1 MKPRRT
7 KLISKLV
14 KTTIIRK
21 DRELARYVPRTVPM
35 SRKSLSGMLE
45 QYGMV
50 YIKPT
55 IGALGIG
62 VMRVERIRGEEYR
75 YQDGKAK
82 HVFSSFASMYASI
95 RRRVGA
101 KPYLVQRG
109 IDMLRH
115 LGRPFDFRVMV
126 QRNPRGQWECTG
138 TVARLA
144 HPKKIVTNG
153 SQGGTIYPSV
163 QLLQR
168 ASGTRKAH
176 RLIRKMEVISLQTA
190 RLLSQSD
197 PALHV
202 FGLDIAVDR
211 KHRPW
216 MLEVN
221 TNPDPCPFTKVP
233 DASMLRKI
241 LRYAKAHGQTYDLHC
256 MKARRAPSP

>member
-14 KTTIIRK
+14 KTTIILK
-21 DRELARYVPRTVPM
+21 DRELAQYVPKTVPM
-35 SRKSLSGMLE
+35 SSKGLASMLT

-62 VMRVERIRGEEYR
+62 VMRVERFGNEGYR
-75 YQDGKAK
+75 YQSGKAK
-82 HVFSSFASMYASI
+82 YAFSSFASMYASI

-109 IDMLRH
+109 IYLLKH
-115 LGRPFDFRVMV
+115 LDRPFDFRVMV

-153 SQGGTIYPSV
+153 SQGGTIYPSA
-163 QLLQR
+163 QLLR
-168 ASGTRKAH
+168 YAAGTKKAAQV
-176 RLIRKMEVISLQTA
+176 IRRMESISLQTA
-190 RLLSQSD
+190 RLLSKSD
-197 PALHV
+197 PTLHV
-202 FGLDIAVDR
+202 FGLDIAIDR
-211 KHRPW
+211 QLRPW

-221 TNPDPCPFTKVP
+221 TNPDPCPFTKVQ

-241 LRYAKAHGQTYDLHC
+241 LRYAKAHGQTYTLHC
-256 MKARRAPSP
+256 IKARKAPAT